1 MTNLFMY
8 KYKYDDGLLDG
19 VVYIGKEGS
28 TWTSTIMNLN
38 GCFPNHGFKTKEA
51 AEKRVEQII
60 GTSLKP
66 VPID

>member
-38 GCFPNHGFKTKEA
+38 GCFPNRGFKTKEA
-51 AEKRVEQII
+51 AEARVEQII

-66 VPID
+66 LPLE